1 MSEILVTNGGLEYIT
16 GRLAVGILEY
26 STGRLVV
33 GILEY
38 SIGRLAVGILEYS
51 TGRLAVS
58 ILEYRS
64 VDMVCNGGLVNT
76 EGRVPLIL
84 VLDNPPALLSVNILM
99 VSCE

>member
-1 MSEILVTNGGLEYIT
+1 MSEVLVTNGGLEYIT

-38 SIGRLAVGILEYS
+38 STGRLVVGILEY
-51 TGRLAVS
+51 RL
-58 ILEYRS
+58 

-84 VLDNPPALLSVNILM
+84 VLDNPPALVSVNILM